1 MSLLLDTHIWLWS
14 LLEPDRLSTTVRRTL
29 TARGTALRLASISL
43 WETLLLAERGRLILE
58 PDGPRWLRKAMS
70 ESPVSEIPLTMDVV
84 LVSASIN
91 LPQRDPADRLIAA
104 TAKAFDLTLVTADQ
118 RLVECRDIN
127 VLAA

>member
-1 MSLLLDTHIWLWS
+1 MRD
-14 LLEPDRLSTTVRRTL
+14 TL

-43 WETLLLAERGRLILE
+43 WETLLLAERGRLVLE
-58 PDGPRWLRKAMS
+58 PDGPIWLRKAMS

-91 LPQRDPADRLIAA
+91 LPHRDPADRLIAA
-104 TAKAFDLTLVTADQ
+104 TAKTFDLTLVTADQ
-118 RLVECRDIN
+118 RLIECRDIN

>member
-14 LLEPDRLSTTVRRTL
+14 LLDPDRLSITVRDTL

-43 WETLLLAERGRLILE
+43 WETLLLAERGRLVLE

-70 ESPVSEIPLTMDVV
+70 ASPVSEIPLTMDVV
-84 LVSASIN
+84 LGSASIN
-91 LPQRDPADRLIAA
+91 LPHRDPADRLIAA
-104 TAKAFDLTLVTADQ
+104 TAKTFDLTLVTADQ
-118 RLVECRDIN
+118 RLIECRDIN